1 MTAPSN
7 GARRILVVDDES
19 AVRRFV
25 ARALLEQ
32 GFLVVEALD
41 GLDALDTVR
50 TVDVDV
56 IVSDVVMPRL
66 NGVQLMTAL
75 AVSHPRLPVVL
86 MSGYASHELA
96 GMGIAAPCALLTKPF
111 SAERLVEEVRRC
123 LKDAD
128 PLAVAPRGGAG
139 D

>member
-1 MTAPSN
+1 MTDIS
-7 GARRILVVDDES
+7 GAHRILVVDDEA

-25 ARALLEQ
+25 TRALHEQ
-32 GFLVVEALD
+32 GFLVLEAFDGLEALD
-41 GLDALDTVR
+41 ALR
-50 TVDVDV
+50 AGPVDV

-66 NGVQLMTAL
+66 NGVQLMQAL
-75 AVSHPRLPVVL
+75 AASHPQLPVVL
-86 MSGYASHELA
+86 MSGYATHELA

-128 PLAVAPRGGAG
+128 PLAVAPPGHVGE
-139 D
+139 